1 MSAVLVGCH
10 WLAPAAGDLRGNCER
25 VAGTLSS
32 AADAGAGVIVLPELA
47 TSGHVFESG
56 REAATA
62 ALTAGEVFA
71 LGSVALWGSAAVA
84 VVGFCERGEHG
95 RLYNSAAVMD
105 ADGGFAVYR
114 KAHLRNAEKLFFTA
128 GSEPPPV
135 VPTAAGRLG
144 VLLGRDLEFPELTG
158 LVALAGADLLAVPG
172 DWPLSARPP
181 GAPSAGTMSARAA
194 ARANRFFVACCD
206 RAGTRPWTE
215 GTVIVDRDGR
225 VVAAPDADGTAVA
238 AVEFGLAKSRRS
250 LSISAIR

>member
-1 MSAVLVGCH
+1 MSAVRVSCH
-10 WLAPAAGDLRGNCER
+10 RLAPAAGDLRGNCER
-25 VAGTLSS
+25 VADTLSS
-32 AADAGAGVIVLPELA
+32 AADAGADVIVLPELA

-56 REAATA
+56 REAASA

-114 KAHLRNAEKLFFTA
+114 KAHLSNAEKRFFTA

-144 VLLGRDLEFPELTG
+144 VLVGHDLEFPQLTG

-172 DWPLSARPP
+172 DWPLP
-181 GAPSAGTMSARAA
+181 GAPSAGTMIARAA
-194 ARANRFFVACCD
+194 ARTNRFFVACCD
-206 RAGTRPWTE
+206 RAGTRPWAE